1 MAFLGKVQPVDH
13 LWPPG
18 LCMVTSSNSPRR
30 DEENVEITLF
40 VLENA
45 HKVVRRVFLTC
56 LFKSFP
62 NIFVSFSCYKHN
74 DFEAYFHK

>member
-1 MAFLGKVQPVDH
+1 VAFLGEVQPVDH

-74 DFEAYFHK
+74 DFETYFHK